1 MEAGFAQYLKQFTS
15 SSTLGDSAGKVFL
28 LRNLPDRR
36 EPDAEAAA
44 EAAHAGARLV
54 NGLECKLSCST
65 SKVRHPPMPRS
76 YEPRY
81 ACTTTLC
88 ARLSDTAG
96 CVIHMYSQRYC
107 VMQYARD

>member
-1 MEAGFAQYLKQFTS
+1 MLILCHLATYPLGGAGIMEAGFAQYLKQFTS
-15 SSTLGDSAGKVFL
+15 SSTLGDCAGKVFL

-65 SKVRHPPMPRS
+65 SKVDRPTGFP
-76 YEPRY
+76 
-81 ACTTTLC
+81 
-88 ARLSDTAG
+88 
-96 CVIHMYSQRYC
+96 
-107 VMQYARD
+107 